1 MAKDRYYF
9 SHDSNARHDEK
20 ILALRLKHGW
30 AGYGIFWAVIEK
42 MRENADYMCIKDYNL
57 IAFDLR
63 TDASQIKSIIE
74 DFGLF
79 VFTDDGK
86 YFYSERLMDS
96 MQLVEEKSSKARD
109 SALERWKKIKREC
122 EVNTV
127 ALNPQSDVYTSKVK
141 ESKVNETT
149 TPNGVVLPSSIPSI
163 KKTDEKGEWKEFLK
177 TFDSLGEESSE
188 SDKQRIQRTE
198 LKKFIETKKPSI
210 AEPYFTAYRLFAFKE
225 GLPVPETLSESRRK
239 KFKVRIKE
247 PPFEFYKILEGIHNS
262 KFCRGDNNRN
272 WKVDWDWIFENDS
285 NYLKI
290 LENKF

>member
-1 MAKDRYYF
+1 MLRDWTLSDKVD
-9 SHDSNARHDEK
+9 
-20 ILALRLKHGW
+20 ALSVHAERFFTRLIMKVDD
-30 AGYGIFWAVIEK
+30 YGCF
-42 MRENADYMCIKDYNL
+42 NADTRILKAALFPLKLDSVREADLLRWMAECQKSDL
-57 IAFDLR
+57 IVIYEVSKKRYL
-63 TDASQIKSIIE
+63 QINDFKQRLDRAKSKYPLPNDNGSME
-74 DFGLF
+74 VVNDFPPE
-79 VFTDDGK
+79 V
-86 YFYSERLMDS
+86 ERE
-96 MQLVEEKSSKARD
+96 VE
-109 SALERWKKIKREC
+109 LEI
-122 EVNTV
+122 N
-127 ALNPQSDVYTSKVK
+127 
-141 ESKVNETT
+141 
-149 TPNGVVLPSSIPSI
+149 TPNGVCPPSSIPSI
-163 KKTDEKGEWKEFLK
+163 KKNDEKGEWKEFLK
-177 TFDSLGEESSE
+177 TFDSLGEDSSE

-272 WKVDWDWIFENDS
+272 WKVDWDWIFENDG

>member
-1 MAKDRYYF
+1 MPNRMLRDWTLSDKVD
-9 SHDSNARHDEK
+9 
-20 ILALRLKHGW
+20 ALSVHAERFFTRLIMKVDD
-30 AGYGIFWAVIEK
+30 YGCF
-42 MRENADYMCIKDYNL
+42 NADTRILKAALFPLKLDSVREADLLRWMAECQKSDL
-57 IAFDLR
+57 IVIYEVSKKRYLQINDFKQRLDRAKSKYPLPNDNGSMEVV
-63 TDASQIKSIIE
+63 TDFPPE
-74 DFGLF
+74 
-79 VFTDDGK
+79 V
-86 YFYSERLMDS
+86 ERE
-96 MQLVEEKSSKARD
+96 VE
-109 SALERWKKIKREC
+109 LEIH
-122 EVNTV
+122 
-127 ALNPQSDVYTSKVK
+127 
-141 ESKVNETT
+141 
-149 TPNGVVLPSSIPSI
+149 TPNGVCPPSSIPSI
-163 KKTDEKGEWKEFLK
+163 KKNDEKGEWKEFLK
-177 TFDSLGEESSE
+177 TFDSLGEDSSE

-272 WKVDWDWIFENDS
+272 WKVDWDWIFENDG